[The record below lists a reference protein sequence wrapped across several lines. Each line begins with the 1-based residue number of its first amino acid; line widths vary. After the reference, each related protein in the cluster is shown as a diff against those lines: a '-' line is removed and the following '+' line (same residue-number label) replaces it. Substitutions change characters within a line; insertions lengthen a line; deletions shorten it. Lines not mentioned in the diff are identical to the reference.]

1 MASKKQN
8 YKEVII
14 SMIDEYMEKA
24 FNADDKESQEKYRT
38 AIHQMEK
45 LLLTITELE

>member
-14 SMIDEYMEKA
+14 SMIDEYMENFRDEQDCEDSLQCSETFSK
-24 FNADDKESQEKYRT
+24 ST
-38 AIHQMEK
+38 
-45 LLLTITELE
+45 